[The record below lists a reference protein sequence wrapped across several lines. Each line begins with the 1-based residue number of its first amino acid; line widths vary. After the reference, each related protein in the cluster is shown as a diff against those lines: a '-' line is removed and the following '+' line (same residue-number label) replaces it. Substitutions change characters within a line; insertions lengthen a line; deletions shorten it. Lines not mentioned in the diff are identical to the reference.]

1 MTSIAP
7 QPAPVTIWAME
18 QAIHDLGIVYRRPT
32 DAEVNDAILIARKT
46 YAMGLRVPR
55 SIIRTVCREMDWR
68 WGT

>member
-1 MTSIAP
+1 
-7 QPAPVTIWAME
+7 ME